1 MKPVLCG
8 KEKLK
13 IFKHRLVPRDI
24 TNVLQS
30 HVKKLSK
37 TQLQVGFFNSNKNP
51 PGETD
56 VW

>member
-1 MKPVLCG
+1 MKPVLCV